1 MSKIV
6 LANEGVFPINRDK
19 DGQLLDSTPATG
31 MKTAGTIQGEGK
43 LAGVPSL
50 FIRLAG
56 CNLRCMWTLPD
67 GSFSRCDTPYASFE
81 AEQDLQLNQDEIFAM
96 VKHNSGN
103 LKHVVLTGGEPM
115 LQHKQLAVLA
125 QRLRNELKLHLSIET
140 NGTIFADDV
149 AQHIDLFSI
158 SPKLSN
164 SNPSPQKLAAYG
176 LKQNGPLTY
185 HAGKRRNIEV
195 LQKYIDF
202 CNATGKELQLKFV
215 VGQPDDYKEIKEEF
229 LAHLQS
235 WNPADILLMPLGAT
249 PEELKSTSCMVAE
262 MAIKNGW
269 RFAPRLHIDL
279 FGPKAGV

>member
-6 LANEGVFPINRDK
+6 LANEGVFPITKDK
-19 DGQLLDSTPATG
+19 QGQPLNSAPATG

-56 CNLRCMWTLPD
+56 CNLRCMWALPD
-67 GSFSRCDTPYASFE
+67 SSFCRCDTPYASFE
-81 AEQDLQLNQDEIFAM
+81 AEQDLQLDQDEIFAL
-96 VKHNSGN
+96 VRHNSDN
-103 LKHVVLTGGEPM
+103 LNHLVLTGGEPM
-115 LQHKQLAVLA
+115 LQHKQLALLA
-125 QRLRNELKLHLSIET
+125 QRLKAELNLHLSIET
-140 NGTIFADDV
+140 NGTIFAEDV
-149 AQHIDLFSI
+149 AQHIDMFSI

-164 SNPSPQKLAAYG
+164 SNPSPQKLTAYG

-185 HAGKRRNIEV
+185 HAEKRRNIEV

-202 CNATGKELQLKFV
+202 CNASGKELQLKFV
-215 VGQPDDYKEIKEEF
+215 VGQPDDYKEIKEDF
-229 LAHLQS
+229 LAHLKD

-249 PEELKSTSCMVAE
+249 PEELKSTSSMVAE

-269 RFAPRLHIDL
+269 RYAPRLHIDL
-279 FGPKAGV
+279 FGPKSGV

>member
-6 LANEGVFPINRDK
+6 LANEGVFPITRDQK
-19 DGQLLDSTPATG
+19 GLALNSTPATG

-56 CNLRCMWTLPD
+56 CNLRCMWALPN
-67 GSFSRCDTPYASFE
+67 GSFSRCDTPYASFD
-81 AEQDLQLNQDEIFAM
+81 AEQDLQLNQDDIFALI
-96 VKHNSGN
+96 KHNIGN
-103 LKHVVLTGGEPM
+103 LNHVVITGGEPM
-115 LQHKQLAVLA
+115 LQHKHLALLA
-125 QRLRNELKLHLSIET
+125 QRLKAELNLHLSIET

-164 SNPSPQKLAAYG
+164 SNPSPQKLTAYA

-185 HAGKRRNIEV
+185 HGEKRRNLEV

-202 CNATGKELQLKFV
+202 CNSSGKELQLKFV
-215 VGQPDDYKEIKEEF
+215 VGQPNDYVEIKEDF
-229 LAHLQS
+229 LARLKN
-235 WNPADILLMPLGAT
+235 WKPADILLMPLGAT
-249 PEELKSTSCMVAE
+249 TEELKTTSDMVAE
-262 MAIKNGW
+262 MAISNGW
-269 RFAPRLHIDL
+269 RYAPRLHIDL

>member
-6 LANEGVFPINRDK
+6 LANEGVFPITRDK
-19 DGQLLDSTPATG
+19 DGQKLDSIPATG

-67 GSFSRCDTPYASFE
+67 GSFCRCDTPYASFE
-81 AEQDLQLNQDEIFAM
+81 AEQDLQLNQDEIFSLIR
-96 VKHNSGN
+96 HNSDN
-103 LKHVVLTGGEPM
+103 LHHVVLTGGEPM
-115 LQHKQLAVLA
+115 LQHKHLALLA
-125 QRLRNELKLHLSIET
+125 QRLKNELNLHLSIET

-164 SNPSPQKLAAYG
+164 SNPSPQKLATYG

-185 HAGKRRNIEV
+185 HTEKRRKIEV

-202 CNATGKELQLKFV
+202 CNISEKELQLKFV
-215 VGQPDDYKEIKEEF
+215 VGQPDDYQEIKEEF
-229 LAHLQS
+229 LAHLKD

-249 PEELKSTSCMVAE
+249 PEELKSTSNMVAE
-262 MAIKNGW
+262 IAIKNGW
-269 RFAPRLHIDL
+269 RYAPRLHIDH
-279 FGPKAGV
+279 FGPKPGV

>member
-6 LANEGVFPINRDK
+6 LANEGVFPITKDK
-19 DGQLLDSTPATG
+19 EGQMLDSMPATG

-67 GSFSRCDTPYASFE
+67 GSFCRCDTPYASFE
-81 AEQDLQLNQDEIFAM
+81 AEQDLQLEQEDIFAL
-96 VKHNSGN
+96 VKHNIGN
-103 LKHVVLTGGEPM
+103 LSHVVLTGGEPM
-115 LQHKQLAVLA
+115 LQHKNLAVLA
-125 QRLRNELKLHLSIET
+125 QQLKTELNLHLSIET

-164 SNPSPQKLAAYG
+164 SNPSPKKLTAYA

-185 HAGKRRNIEV
+185 HAEKRRNIEV
-195 LQKYIDF
+195 LQKYISF
-202 CNATGKELQLKFV
+202 CNDSGKELQLKFV
-215 VGQPDDYKEIKEEF
+215 VGQPNDYVEIKEEF
-229 LAHLQS
+229 LARLKN

-249 PEELKSTSCMVAE
+249 PEELKTTSNMVAE
-262 MAIKNGW
+262 MAISNGW
-269 RFAPRLHIDL
+269 RYAPRLHIDL

>member
-6 LANEGVFPINRDK
+6 LANEGVFPITKDK
-19 DGQLLDSTPATG
+19 EGQILDSIPATG

-67 GSFSRCDTPYASFE
+67 GSFCRCDTPYASFE
-81 AEQDLQLNQDEIFAM
+81 AEQDLQLEQDDIFAL
-96 VKHNSGN
+96 VKHNIGN
-103 LKHVVLTGGEPM
+103 LSHVVLTGGEPM
-115 LQHKQLAVLA
+115 LQHKHLTVLA
-125 QRLRNELKLHLSIET
+125 QRLKTELNLHLSIET

-164 SNPSPQKLAAYG
+164 SDPSPKKLTAYG

-185 HAGKRRNIEV
+185 HAEKRRNIEV

-202 CNATGKELQLKFV
+202 CNASGKELQLKFV
-215 VGQPDDYKEIKEEF
+215 VGQPNDYVEIKEEF
-229 LAHLQS
+229 LARLKN

-249 PEELKSTSCMVAE
+249 PEELKTTSNMVAE
-262 MAIKNGW
+262 MAISNGW
-269 RFAPRLHIDL
+269 RYAPRLHIDL